1 MEQRVPAFS
10 QRKLQ
15 YEKQPKAY
23 KKQQLSRCRI
33 DKGTRQTRGGGNG
46 GGGKWNIGIVEELYE
61 GKDNVI

>member
-10 QRKLQ
+10 QRKSQ
-15 YEKQPKAY
+15 YEKQPKVY

-33 DKGTRQTRGGGNG
+33 DKGTRQTGGGE
-46 GGGKWNIGIVEELYE
+46 GGKWNIGIVEELYE